1 MKLKHVEVK
10 RVSLNYLQHKGK
22 KKQKHTVQVRYFKK
36 GAAASPS
43 IFALSEFPEC
53 RVSPWQCLSLRAPT
67 RPHILSFVISVLRAG
82 RGKSDCF
89 IWADKEGR
97 AADWQLGTFITHLL
111 IVSSQIRSCQLWPS
125 VCLSVCL
132 HTHRS
137 VCTVWTPTPP
147 RGLHRGL
154 HPHRGKHRGFYDVA
168 LYHPVITVMT
178 DT

>member
-10 RVSLNYLQHKGK
+10 WVSLNYLQHKGK
-22 KKQKHTVQVRYFKK
+22 KKQKHTVQMRYFKK

-111 IVSSQIRSCQLWPS
+111 TVSSQIRSCQLWPS

-132 HTHRS
+132 QITGQCVQYDPPPQRA
-137 VCTVWTPTPP
+137 TQGATPP
-147 RGLHRGL
+147 QRQTQGILWRSLISPCDHCNDWHL
-154 HPHRGKHRGFYDVA
+154 K
-168 LYHPVITVMT
+168 
-178 DT
+178 